1 MELPVHQFP
10 PIQLQG
16 PREGKV
22 KWVSFGVSRKAQPDM
37 QGNQSP
43 AVAKSFLVLLAGGA
57 EERHA
62 MPAALCCGAS
72 ARSGVTE
79 EFAEHPPPCTVV
91 ITCGGD
97 DSVCTYRWIY

>member
-1 MELPVHQFP
+1 MELPVHQFS

-22 KWVSFGVSRKAQPDM
+22 KWVSFGVCRKAQPDM

-57 EERHA
+57 QESHA

-79 EFAEHPPPCTVV
+79 EFAELKVSTSSPLY
-91 ITCGGD
+91 CGVYVWWG
-97 DSVCTYRWIY
+97 